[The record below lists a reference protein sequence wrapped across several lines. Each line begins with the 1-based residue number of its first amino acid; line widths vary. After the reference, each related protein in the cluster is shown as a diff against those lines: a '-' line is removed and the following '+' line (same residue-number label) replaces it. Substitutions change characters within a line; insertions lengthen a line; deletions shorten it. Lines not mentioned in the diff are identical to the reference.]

1 VRRRIGSPGI
11 QSFEAGAV
19 PLNPYQ
25 QYRATKV
32 ETAGSVDLVVML
44 YQGAVRF
51 IRLGIESMER
61 GDPKTAHTN
70 LVRAQDIVVEL
81 VGSLNREAGGE
92 IATQLASVYDYCFRR
107 LVTANVKK
115 DPDPAR
121 EVIGILRDLGTAWQE
136 IALQQRQA
144 QSQGKAAA
152 FGAAPVSRAV

>member
-1 VRRRIGSPGI
+1 
-11 QSFEAGAV
+11 V

-51 IRLGIESMER
+51 IRQGINAMER
-61 GDPKTAHTN
+61 NDLTAAHTN
-70 LVRAQDIVVEL
+70 LVRAQDIIVEL
-81 VGSLNREAGGE
+81 LGSLNREAGGQ
-92 IATQLASVYDYCFRR
+92 IAAQLASVYDYCFRQ

-115 DPDPAR
+115 DPTPAR

-136 IALQQRQA
+136 IAAQQRQA
-144 QSQGKAAA
+144 QQAQTVVA
-152 FGAAPVSRAV
+152 SRPQVVRAL

>member
-1 VRRRIGSPGI
+1 
-11 QSFEAGAV
+11 V

-51 IRLGIESMER
+51 IRLGIDAIER
-61 GDPKTAHTN
+61 NDGKAAHEN

-81 VGSLNREAGGE
+81 LGSLNHEAGGQ
-92 IATQLASVYDYCFRR
+92 IAGQLASVYDYCFRR

-115 DPDPAR
+115 DAIPAR
-121 EVIGILRDLGTAWQE
+121 EVVVIMRDLGTAWQE
-136 IALQQRQA
+136 IAAQQRQA
-144 QSQGKAAA
+144 QSARQAVAAGRVA
-152 FGAAPVSRAV
+152 VSRAV